1 MLKWPTREEWAR
13 NRTTVGP
20 GAGNPNPAS
29 GRLSDYATPEDTAAL
44 VVALKAEW
52 RAQDERMREAKNRIG
67 PLARRPG
74 ETSAAYERRCM
85 AMTKADQERV
95 DQVEGLRLEQH
106 TINIVLD
113 EIARDVVP
121 WRDAGCLVAK
131 VPLLAT
137 IIARYEAACEVASE
151 VWHREVAA
159 TPVDDAAWEQELERR
174 RNAAWTRLGVCA
186 VP

>member
-1 MLKWPTREEWAR
+1 
-13 NRTTVGP
+13 
-20 GAGNPNPAS
+20 
-29 GRLSDYATPEDTAAL
+29 
-44 VVALKAEW
+44 
-52 RAQDERMREAKNRIG
+52 
-67 PLARRPG
+67 
-74 ETSAAYERRCM
+74 
-85 AMTKADQERV
+85 MTKADQERV

-174 RNAAWTRLGVCA
+174 RNAAWTRLGV
-186 VP
+186 